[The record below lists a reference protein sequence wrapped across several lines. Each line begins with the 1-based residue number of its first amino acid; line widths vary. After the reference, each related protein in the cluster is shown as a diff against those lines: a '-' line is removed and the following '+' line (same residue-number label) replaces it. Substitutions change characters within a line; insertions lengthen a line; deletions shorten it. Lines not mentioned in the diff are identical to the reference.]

1 MRLLLAALAAVA
13 ALLCALTATAEQLS
27 LEEKIASALSADATR
42 KKKNKGSG
50 HETTTASPT
59 LQFPVTCLCPC
70 AFGPGA
76 CNGDLQGT
84 PDCLACLAANPYA
97 CHATPTGC

>member
-1 MRLLLAALAAVA
+1 MVLLLTALAALVALA
-13 ALLCALTATAEQLS
+13 ALLCALSATAEQLS
-27 LEEKIASALSADATR
+27 LADKVASALGGAR
-42 KKKNKGSG
+42 KKGSG

-59 LQFPVTCLCPC
+59 LRFPVACLCPC

-76 CNGDLQGT
+76 CSGDLEGT